1 MDNSPTESA
10 QATIERGG
18 GRAFLSPDDKAL
30 SSLEGMDD
38 DITRE
43 NRLALA
49 LKNASTE
56 RLKSS
61 LAHQVAELNTEGALR
76 VSSELTL
83 RGIAPCFRDIP
94 INDEWLR
101 QHWSGVEPILLLVDL
116 QWIVSAYPDH
126 VPEWKRVESIFNPRK
141 FRKTAE
147 YLHWDGKRSSGQI
160 AKALALTEQQQR
172 ECVWIQCLH
181 VERWRRRLLK
191 RLPIAQARIASDI
204 RDRDKRPSADQD
216 ETINRRSDLWL
227 CAELADWKPQRTAT
241 LYAMKTGKILPR
253 NVVGKQLEK
262 LPKVRRTDE
271 VLSSL

>member
-1 MDNSPTESA
+1 MDISLSDTARAAHGRGES
-10 QATIERGG
+10 
-18 GRAFLSPDDKAL
+18 RAFLSPDDKML
-30 SSLEGMDD
+30 SRLEDVTSEMS
-38 DITRE
+38 RE
-43 NRLALA
+43 GRLSLA

-61 LAHQVAELNTEGALR
+61 LTSQVEQLNSEGALR
-76 VSSELTL
+76 VSVELTA

-94 INDEWLR
+94 LDDAWLR
-101 QHWSGVEPILLLVDL
+101 HHWSGVEPILLLIDL
-116 QWIVSAYPDH
+116 QWIVAMYPDH
-126 VPEWKRVESIFNPRK
+126 APEWKRAEAIFDQRK

-147 YLHWDGKRSSGQI
+147 YLHWEGRRTPGQI

-181 VERWRRRLLK
+181 IERWRKRLFK

-204 RDRDKRPSADQD
+204 RDRDKRPIADQD
-216 ETINRRSDLWL
+216 ETISRRDDLWL
-227 CAELADWKPQRTAT
+227 CAELADWKPQRTAD

-253 NVVGKQLEK
+253 NVVAKQLEK

-271 VLSSL
+271 GLPSL